1 MALRSNI
8 ELEMRPLLKALRA
21 RIDALTHTSS
31 VKDKLEIFVRG
42 DVPFLQLEIRRDH
55 LLLDLWL
62 PPAKLEEA
70 RSSGIGRAHP
80 FMGHEAVKVR
90 FERAEDLTRVAR
102 WLEDSYRYAS
112 ERTLS
117 APGTPAD
124 AAAVAAEAE
133 SEAEALGEEPDK
145 KPAPA
150 KKSSKKK

>member
-21 RIDALTHTSS
+21 RIDALEHTST

-42 DVPFLQLEIRRDH
+42 EVPFLQLEIRRDH

-62 PPAKLEEA
+62 PPEKLEEA

-112 ERTLS
+112 TRSLS
-117 APGTPAD
+117 APAAPAD
-124 AAAVAAEAE
+124 SPENGSAPVEVA
-133 SEAEALGEEPDK
+133 EEPK
-145 KPAPA
+145 KKAPA
-150 KKSSKKK
+150 KKSAKKK

>member
-8 ELEMRPLLKALRA
+8 ELEMRPLLKALRT
-21 RIDALTHTSS
+21 RLETLEHTTTS
-31 VKDKLEIFVRG
+31 KDKLEIFLRG
-42 DVPFLQLEIRRDH
+42 EIPFLQLEVRRDH

-70 RSSGIGRAHP
+70 RASGIGRAHP
-80 FMGHEAVKVR
+80 FMGSEAVKVR

-117 APGTPAD
+117 APAAPA
-124 AAAVAAEAE
+124 EP
-133 SEAEALGEEPDK
+133 SEDDDK
-145 KPAPA
+145 KKDSSV